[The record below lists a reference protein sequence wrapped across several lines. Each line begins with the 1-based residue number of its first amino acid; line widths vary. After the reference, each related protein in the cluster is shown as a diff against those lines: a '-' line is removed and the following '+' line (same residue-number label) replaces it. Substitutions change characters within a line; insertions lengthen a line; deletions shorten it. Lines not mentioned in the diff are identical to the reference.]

1 MMGNGFGGGGMVF
14 GFLLMLGLLVLIGL
28 GIWAL
33 ITWLRRAQ
41 SGPAGPA
48 DGRSSG
54 AARSQAREVL
64 DERYARGELSTEE
77 YHEKLKALGEER

>member
-14 GFLLMLGLLVLIGL
+14 GFLLMLGLLVLLVLIGL

-54 AARSQAREVL
+54 ALGARPGRSWTSA
-64 DERYARGELSTEE
+64 TPEE
-77 YHEKLKALGEER
+77 S